1 MTAPRRCEVG
11 ARPAAPAAKVAPHG
25 QAASADSGGVP
36 AADSPADQPGGGIAS
51 PGHLGIPPSFAGRD
65 AEALLPAPTEPNAF
79 LVPTAE
85 PDGGS
90 ARLSA
95 PPAPSEAGAFAAA
108 HHGVVARRMRAPVL
122 QWGLLAGVVGAVGI
136 LGIAGA
142 LSGWI
147 WPLLFLC
154 GAVVVGLRV
163 GRRPWLVVGMVVV
176 TALLMSAP
184 DSLVAYVGTV
194 WLWLAAHVGA
204 AALVGSARRWL
215 PGGSV
220 VLWHLAFLLPRSERR
235 LWRAE
240 VRSVLHAC
248 GDDAEVRRQVVG
260 FLVAVPATV
269 VTSWRTRR

>member
-1 MTAPRRCEVG
+1 MTAPPAGKPAVLGEVQ
-11 ARPAAPAAKVAPHG
+11 ATHHRSTLAVEPAA
-25 QAASADSGGVP
+25 GG
-36 AADSPADQPGGGIAS
+36 
-51 PGHLGIPPSFAGRD
+51 
-65 AEALLPAPTEPNAF
+65 PAPLSDT
-79 LVPTAE
+79 LPTAHR
-85 PDGGS
+85 GLVG
-90 ARLSA
+90 
-95 PPAPSEAGAFAAA
+95 PAL
-108 HHGVVARRMRAPVL
+108 HWTLV
-122 QWGLLAGVVGAVGI
+122 AGVVVALGV

-147 WPLLFLC
+147 WPLLFLG

-204 AALVGSARRWL
+204 AALVGSARRWM
-215 PGGSV
+215 PGSV
-220 VLWHLAFLLPRSERR
+220 VLWHLAFLLPRGERR

-248 GDDAEVRRQVVG
+248 GDDAEARRQVIG
-260 FLVAVPATV
+260 FLAAVPATV
-269 VTSWRTRR
+269 ITSWRTRR